1 MFGDII
7 GAKSLNTTER
17 VRHRSDTGCV
27 DRLDLLDHGKNVIK
41 LSHELLSTLFGQ
53 IDTCEIR
60 DASHVIDSK

>member
-27 DRLDLLDHGKNVIK
+27 DRLDLLDHALMMVRFV
-41 LSHELLSTLFGQ
+41 LLNGRKVL
-53 IDTCEIR
+53 R
-60 DASHVIDSK
+60 P